1 MKEAPLH
8 RIRKRL
14 TYANVVSSLA
24 LFLVLGGAT
33 AFAASQLAKNSVGS
47 KQLRKNAVTAAKI
60 KKNAV
65 TGAKIRKDAVTGAQV
80 KDQSLTG
87 PDINLG
93 TLGTVPNAANAAIA
107 GSLAGGAEF
116 SAFAGPG
123 LTTLAT
129 FGSFTIRGNCELN
142 VGGEDLAELQLYTS
156 VDNAAMDDNEGS
168 ELVPFNVVDNPAVM
182 FADGNEVAGIPDIE
196 AGLDEMTVV
205 APNGATYGSQNQTVG
220 VNLPGHRG
228 QCFFAG
234 SITKIG

>member
-1 MKEAPLH
+1 MH

-14 TYANVVSSLA
+14 TYANVVSSIA

-33 AFAASQLAKNSVGS
+33 ALAASQLGKNSVGS
-47 KQLRKNAVTAAKI
+47 KQLKKNAVTAAKI

-93 TLGTVPNAANAAIA
+93 TLGTVPSAATAAIA
-107 GSLAGGAEF
+107 ANLAGGAEF
-116 SAFAGPG
+116 STFTGPG

-129 FGSFTIRGNCELN
+129 FGSFTIRGRCEFN
-142 VGGEDLAELQLYTS
+142 VRGDDFAELQLYTS
-156 VDNAAMDDNEGS
+156 VDNAVMDDNMGAIFA
-168 ELVPFNVVDNPAVM
+168 PFNVVDNPASM
-182 FADGNEVAGIPDIE
+182 FEIAEE
-196 AGLDEMTVV
+196 AGFSRIETGRGEMIAI
-205 APNGATYGSQNQTVG
+205 APNGATYGSQNQTLG

>member
-1 MKEAPLH
+1 LH

-24 LFLVLGGAT
+24 LFLVLGGGT
-33 AFAASQLAKNSVGS
+33 AFAASQLGKNSVGS
-47 KQLRKNAVTAAKI
+47 KQLKKNAVTAAKI

-65 TGAKIRKDAVTGAQV
+65 TRAKIRKDAVTGTQV

-87 PDINLG
+87 PDINIG
-93 TLGTVPNAANAAIA
+93 TLGTVPSAVNAVNAATAA
-107 GSLAGGAEF
+107 SLAGGAEF
-116 SAFAGPG
+116 ATFTGPG

-129 FGSFTIRGNCELN
+129 FGSFTIKGRCLLN
-142 VGGEDLAELQLYTS
+142 VGGEDVAELQLYTS
-156 VDNAAMDDNEGS
+156 VDNAVMDDNEGVV
-168 ELVPFNVVDNPAVM
+168 LAPFNVVDNPAPM
-182 FADGNEVAGIPDIE
+182 FELFEE
-196 AGLDEMTVV
+196 AGFTAIAAGRDEMTAI
-205 APNGATYGSQNQTVG
+205 APNGATYGSQNQTLG